1 MFARV
6 SHGISGCIEAPFQLI
21 LTWLLIWLGVL
32 PEPWKEGAT
41 TNGIKDGFQNQ
52 IPLTSIPMWTLIFSL
67 MDILKCAVM
76 INIFNVYVGQ
86 LTNMKTFKR
95 YINLVGGHLPFF
107 VHAVFFRVFS
117 FAFIILYLNV
127 FSAIPISMIW
137 FGNIVIGY
145 TTKPSKKILK
155 KIGKRV
161 KRMHSIKRRE
171 ANLPKTDSKPRTS
184 PIWLNSF
191 LSLVVPSCFM
201 DISDPAIINESN
213 DKDFKRDVFRFNR
226 KFQQKVIGRQIIT
239 STLIILGTVG
249 IICYL
254 INNPY
259 KTESDYKRNFNYNRN
274 IFYNNDFNIY
284 CSVLGGMGFISF
296 LFSRNIDVFEAF
308 GLNETGK
315 VKKTKIRYSSS
326 EAPDQCDG
334 AKVEVVTPIDE
345 SPDDISIKEKD
356 SYLKERGLVKL
367 FVSILVTLLVLR

>member
-1 MFARV
+1 
-6 SHGISGCIEAPFQLI
+6 
-21 LTWLLIWLGVL
+21 
-32 PEPWKEGAT
+32 
-41 TNGIKDGFQNQ
+41 
-52 IPLTSIPMWTLIFSL
+52 
-67 MDILKCAVM
+67 
-76 INIFNVYVGQ
+76 
-86 LTNMKTFKR
+86 
-95 YINLVGGHLPFF
+95 
-107 VHAVFFRVFS
+107 
-117 FAFIILYLNV
+117 
-127 FSAIPISMIW
+127 
-137 FGNIVIGY
+137 
-145 TTKPSKKILK
+145 
-155 KIGKRV
+155 
-161 KRMHSIKRRE
+161 MHSIKRRE

-326 EAPDQCDG
+326 EAPDQSDG

-367 FVSILVTLLVLR
+367 FVCILVTLLVLR